1 MAGFFHSELFIS
13 APDPLMIKSI
23 IIVSCS
29 RIDISGVLCR
39 FRAMLTA
46 IYTVKSFRIIVIIQA
61 WAVFR

>member
-39 FRAMLTA
+39 FRAMLTVNHSQGGTSKQD
-46 IYTVKSFRIIVIIQA
+46 I
-61 WAVFR
+61 